1 MRDGVRYQFYASK
14 DGHILFQASE
24 REFWENFC
32 RGVDRYDL
40 FEKYPGEKFADHA
53 VGNLELRAELREIFG
68 SRTSV
73 EWIEFGK
80 RVNTPIVN
88 VNTPQT
94 IADDP
99 QYQDRFPWL
108 PRDVLGCEQ
117 QPSPIKF
124 IDEPLAVPT
133 KAPTVGQH
141 TDDVLRSVLG
151 YDDKKIASLRASG
164 ALG

>member
-1 MRDGVRYQFYASK
+1 MRNGVRYQFYATK

-32 RGVDRYDL
+32 KGIERADL
-40 FEKYPGEKFADHA
+40 FEKFPGAQYADHA
-53 VGNLELRAELREIFG
+53 VGNIELRSALRDIFA
-68 SRTSV
+68 SRTSA
-73 EWIEFGK
+73 EWVQLGE

-94 IADDP
+94 LADDP
-99 QYQDRFPWL
+99 QFQDRFPWL
-108 PRDVLGCEQ
+108 PRDVLGAEQ
-117 QPSPIKF
+117 LASPIKL
-124 IDEPLAVPT
+124 IDEALPVPS

-141 TDDVLRSVLG
+141 TDEVLREVLG
-151 YDDKKIASLRASG
+151 YDEDKIASLRASG

>member
-32 RGVDRYDL
+32 KGVDRVDL
-40 FEKYPGEKFADHA
+40 FERFPGEKFADHA
-53 VGNLELRAELREIFG
+53 VGNIELRKELRDIFAT
-68 SRTSV
+68 RTSV

-99 QYQDRFPWL
+99 QFQDRFPWI
-108 PRDVLGCEQ
+108 PREVLGAEQ
-117 QPSPIKF
+117 MPTPIKF
-124 IDEPLAVPT
+124 IDEQLPVPT
-133 KAPTVGQH
+133 KAPTVGEH
-141 TDDVLRSVLG
+141 TDAVLRDVLD
-151 YDDKKIASLRASG
+151 YDEAKIASLRESG